1 MATKKTKT
9 VLFTKEQLLQSD
21 RYKHKIDLLNA
32 LLDPGKTYSRD
43 EVDNIIKKH
52 MKGKVR

>member
-1 MATKKTKT
+1 MATKKTNA
-9 VLFTKEQLLQSD
+9 VLYTKEQLLQSD
-21 RYKHKIDLLNA
+21 RYKHKVDLLNA
-32 LLDPGKTYSRD
+32 LLDSGKTYSRD